1 MITTLYGY
9 KIPEANDKGPVVFPG
24 MEDNIQRINDHD
36 HKGSNSKP
44 LDPASVPATEQTVLA
59 AGWSLVANGIYKQ
72 TVTVPSGLNFDL
84 TLREFRL
91 SDGSQFFPTL
101 NRLSTL
107 QYEIFINDPTQTL
120 KVLYK

>member
-9 KIPEANDKGPVVFPG
+9 KIPESNDKGPIVFPA

-36 HKGSNSKP
+36 HLGGNSKP
-44 LDPASVPATEQTVLA
+44 LNPAAMPATEQTVLA
-59 AGWSLVANGIYKQ
+59 ASWSLVGNGIYKQ
-72 TVTVPSGLNFDL
+72 TVTVPAGLNFDL
-84 TLREFRL
+84 TLKEFRL
-91 SDGSQFFPTL
+91 SDDSQFFPTL